1 MSGRLIA
8 GLCAALAG
16 AAATDCHPPA
26 QTSASV
32 AAPDSLKGVVSVT
45 GTGFEQRL
53 VLRSQGDNVTSL
65 SAAAADSAAL
75 SRLGGVEV
83 LAIGQRNGNQFR
95 VERFT
100 ALSVAGSP
108 VVDGVLR
115 DDGGTLML
123 ETTQG
128 RVALGNPPAALRRL
142 VAARVWIGGPLDRG
156 PNTYGVI
163 SPPPGY

>member
-1 MSGRLIA
+1 MP
-8 GLCAALAG
+8 GLCAALMVAVT
-16 AAATDCHPPA
+16 TDCHPPA

-32 AAPDSLKGVVSVT
+32 AAPDSLKGIVSVT
-45 GTGFEQRL
+45 GTGFEQKL
-53 VLRSQGDNVTSL
+53 VLRSPGDNVTLL
-65 SAAAADSAAL
+65 SAASADSAAL

-83 LAIGQRNGNQFR
+83 LAIGQRSENQFR

-115 DDGGTLML
+115 DDNGKLML

-128 RVALGNPPAALRRL
+128 RVVLGNPPAELRKL

-163 SPPPGY
+163 APPLR

>member
-1 MSGRLIA
+1 VTGRLTA
-8 GLCAALAG
+8 WLFVAMAG

-26 QTSASV
+26 QTSASA
-32 AAPDSLKGVVSVT
+32 AAPDSIKGIVSVT
-45 GTGFEQRL
+45 GTGFEQRV
-53 VLRSQGDNVTSL
+53 VLRSQGDNVTLL
-65 SAAAADSAAL
+65 SAATADSAAL

-83 LAIGQRNGNQFR
+83 LAIGQRSGNELR

-100 ALSVAGSP
+100 AISVAGAP

-115 DDGGTLML
+115 DDNGKLML

-128 RVALGNPPAALRRL
+128 RVQLGNPPAALRNL

-163 SPPPGY
+163 APPPAY

>member
-16 AAATDCHPPA
+16 AAMTDCHPPA
-26 QTSASV
+26 QSSASL
-32 AAPDSLKGVVSVT
+32 AAPDSLKGIVSVT

-53 VLRSQGDNVTSL
+53 VLRSQGNHVTAL
-65 SAAAADSAAL
+65 SAAAEDSAAL

-83 LAIGQRNGNQFR
+83 LAVGQRSENQFR

-100 ALSVAGSP
+100 ALSVAGAP
-108 VVDGVLR
+108 VVDGILR
-115 DDGGTLML
+115 DDNGTLML
-123 ETTQG
+123 ETTRG
-128 RVALGNPPAALRRL
+128 RIVLGNPPAALRSL
-142 VAARVWIGGPLDRG
+142 VAARVWIGGALDRG

-163 SPPPGY
+163 APPRAY